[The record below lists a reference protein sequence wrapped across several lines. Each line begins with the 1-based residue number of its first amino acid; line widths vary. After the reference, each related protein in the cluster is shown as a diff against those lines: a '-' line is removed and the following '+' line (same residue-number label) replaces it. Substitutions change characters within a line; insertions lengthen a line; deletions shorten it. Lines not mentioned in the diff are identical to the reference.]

1 MTDYKRLSKDTFDR
15 EAADFDGPERAGHIR
30 TLYPQLR
37 PILAGLTFASVLDIG
52 CGTGELLAHLTE
64 WGQIQL
70 AGLDIAPNMIA
81 AAQAKLGPQVDLR
94 VGDAESLPWE
104 PTSFDLVLCTNSF
117 HHYPDP
123 NRSLTEMRRVLKR
136 NGHLVLVDISFPSAL
151 RLIVNLLLPLMR
163 TGEVHFYSENETRLL
178 FARNGFQVIRWQ
190 TPEFGSFIVI
200 AQSD

>member
-136 NGHLVLVDISFPSAL
+136 NGHLLLVDITLSAAF
-151 RLIVNLLLPLMR
+151 RWIVNGLLPLMR
-163 TGEVHFYSENETRLL
+163 TGDVHFYSENEARPLL
-178 FARNGFQVIRWQ
+178 VRNGFQVIRSQ
-190 TPEFGSFIVI
+190 TPVPGSFIVI